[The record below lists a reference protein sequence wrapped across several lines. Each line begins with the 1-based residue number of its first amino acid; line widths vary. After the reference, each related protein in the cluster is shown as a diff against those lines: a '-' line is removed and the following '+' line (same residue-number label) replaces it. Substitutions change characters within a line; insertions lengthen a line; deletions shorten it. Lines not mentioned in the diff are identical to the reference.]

1 MSVDSHTDLLLRQLG
16 AATLIDDLM
25 PRLVNAGWSVGVDIS
40 GGVRGLLA
48 NKGTG
53 RLNVPGG
60 RDGKWHTQ
68 IAQVGR
74 ADTTP
79 ADLRDILPDYDERS
93 VWRVELDQSVPVDL
107 VLTVAEHAAGEI
119 GGVPA
124 VAR

>member
-1 MSVDSHTDLLLRQLG
+1 MSVDSHADLLLRQLG

-25 PRLVNAGWSVGVDIS
+25 PLLVNAGWSVGVNVGDKTRS
-40 GGVRGLLA
+40 LLA
-48 NKGTG
+48 NKAAG
-53 RLNVPGG
+53 RLYVPGG

-79 ADLRDILPDYDERS
+79 ASVRNLLPDYDERP

-119 GGVPA
+119 GGVL